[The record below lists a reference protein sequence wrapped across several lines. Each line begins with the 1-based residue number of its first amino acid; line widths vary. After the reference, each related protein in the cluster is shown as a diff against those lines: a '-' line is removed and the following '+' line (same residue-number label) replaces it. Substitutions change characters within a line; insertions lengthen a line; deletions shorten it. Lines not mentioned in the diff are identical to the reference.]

1 MRPRILILSTAFT
14 PLIGGSELAIQRIAG
29 VLVGFDFDV
38 VTARYSKEARAQ
50 ENIGNIHIFRAGGRF
65 SNFSFILPKIFLPV
79 MMAITAIR
87 LIWKYKYVAIHAY
100 QASQAAGGGLLVSWM
115 FPKIPFIITLQEG
128 KNLSTQSPLLRWF
141 RTRIIRRACLVT
153 AISNYLVSYALS
165 QKARSVMMIPNGVD
179 VGLFSPAPI
188 LSSDPIIITVSRLF
202 PKNGIL
208 SLLNAFMIVRDQ
220 IPNAQLVIVGDGPLR
235 KEVEQFISVK
245 GLKDQILLKGTIVYE
260 QLPEM
265 IRKAMVFARP
275 SKSEGLGTAFLEAMA
290 CGVPIVGPLIGGIS
304 DFLKNEKTGL
314 VCDSEDPKDIA
325 KQLIRIISGKD
336 LRERLRENGQK
347 LVAERYTWDI
357 VASSMQRIYEQ
368 FT

>member
-1 MRPRILILSTAFT
+1 MRPRILILSTAFA

-29 VLVGFDFDV
+29 VLAGFDFDI
-38 VTARYSKEARAQ
+38 VTGRYNREARTQ

-87 LIWKYKYVAIHAY
+87 LIRKYKYTAIHAY

-115 FPKIPFIITLQEG
+115 FPKIPFIVTLQEG
-128 KNLSTQSPLLRWF
+128 KNLSAQPPLLKWF
-141 RTRIIRRACLVT
+141 RTKIIRRARLVT
-153 AISNYLVSYALS
+153 AISNYLVLYALS
-165 QKARSVMMIPNGVD
+165 QKARSVVMIPNGVD
-179 VGLFSPAPI
+179 ANLFTPAPT
-188 LSSDPIIITVSRLF
+188 LSDDPIIITVSRLV

-208 SLLNAFMIVRDQ
+208 LLLDAFTIVRDQ

-235 KEVEQFISVK
+235 KEAEQFISTQR
-245 GLKDQILLKGTIVYE
+245 LESHISLKGTIEYE

-265 IRKAMVFARP
+265 IRRAMVFVRP

-290 CGVPIVGPLIGGIS
+290 CGVPIVGPLIGGIC
-304 DFLKNEKTGL
+304 DFLKHEETGL
-314 VCDSEDPKDIA
+314 ICDPEDPKDIA
-325 KQLIRIISGKD
+325 KQLIRIISNKE

-347 LVAERYTWDI
+347 LVAERYTWEI
-357 VASSMQRIYEQ
+357 VAGSMQKIYEQ
-368 FT
+368 FL